1 MIYCFDID
9 GTITETQGNDYE
21 GALPNQL
28 MIDKINSLF
37 EEGHRII
44 FFTARGGTSGIDW
57 SEFTEK
63 QLKEWGIKYHDLI
76 MNQKPHFDLLID
88 DKCVNVEAWKKQ
100 NIPQRK
106 GFLAGCFDVI
116 HPGYV
121 KMWQDAKTV
130 CDYLI
135 VGLQTDPTIDRPSK
149 MKPLLSVEDRKVIL
163 LSIKYID
170 EIVVYETED
179 DLYELLKT
187 LDYDV
192 RILGSDYKEVKYN
205 GYNLDKPVHFH
216 DRTHGWSATKFKNKI
231 KYNKN

>member
-1 MIYCFDID
+1 MD
-9 GTITETQGNDYE
+9 
-21 GALPNQL
+21 
-28 MIDKINSLF
+28 DKSKI
-37 EEGHRII
+37 G
-44 FFTARGGTSGIDW
+44 FTCS
-57 SEFTEK
+57 S
-63 QLKEWGIKYHDLI
+63 
-76 MNQKPHFDLLID
+76 FDLLHAGHILMLED
-88 DKCVNVEAWKKQ
+88 ARKQ
-100 NIPQRK
+100 
-106 GFLAGCFDVI
+106 
-116 HPGYV
+116 
-121 KMWQDAKTV
+121 
-130 CDYLI
+130 CDFLI

-149 MKPLLSVEDRKVIL
+149 MKPLLSVEDRKEIL

>member
-21 GALPNQL
+21 GAIPNQL
-28 MIDKINSLF
+28 MIDKVNSLF

-63 QLKEWGIKYHDLI
+63 QLKGWGIKYHDLI

-149 MKPLLSVEDRKVIL
+149 MKPLLSVEDRKEIL

-170 EIVVYETED
+170 EIVVYETEN

-192 RILGSDYKEVKYN
+192 RILGDDYKDKKYT
-205 GYNLDKPVHFH
+205 GYNMAPAYFCS
-216 DRTHGWSATKFKNKI
+216 RNHGWSATKYKNKI
-231 KYNKN
+231 KEGIL